1 MATRYADF
9 IKMQDFLPVYDMTD
23 ETPNLWQTFI
33 PTNQFCDL
41 LSRSIT
47 AITSSDIS
55 KRRSMW
61 VRGTFGT
68 GKSHASSVV
77 RHILCDPYDDI
88 EGYLYNIPND
98 ALREQIKAIRKNKRY
113 FPVVLKGVEGAYNI
127 SRFRLSLQRETKKAL
142 AKAGYEM
149 VVDSDFTEA
158 LKWVESHQS
167 RIPELLENNDE
178 LASEASNYD
187 KLVAKLNANDIDVF
201 LHLEEAL
208 AVDKTYLTS
217 DNISDWLV
225 DVQKKIAEEGI
236 ADGLIIFWD
245 EFTSVMDTLQSDR
258 INVLQNIA
266 EKSQKNNVFLYL
278 ISHRTERTSVDA
290 KGKDITKMS
299 DRYDSVDYKMDEIST
314 YLILRH
320 TYSITDKGGLEIA
333 SWNLKHNIDKN
344 VFDYLCESNSKEE
357 KDHIQNLF
365 PLHPYT
371 AFLCSKMANIM
382 GSANRSVL
390 KFMNDEKNGFACF
403 INDSTNYDLKMMLT
417 ADWLWDFFYSEFVD
431 DPLCAAFV
439 NVYNSNKDKVNQM
452 GDDYLR
458 VFKVI
463 LLLNALGMKFKGT
476 PEKYAPNDKNLGYIF
491 SADRC
496 GEKMQGILDWLDES
510 HIVARDILG
519 EFKISVSTYNNAE
532 LTKEK
537 MQVAVS
543 FKDAVSILKYNDASK
558 SEIGKIFLVGKTLM
572 RKCEPQFY
580 SCEESESVLRSRLK
594 KYTSEKPNFLHVA
607 LLFSITDEARD
618 MMENRVKE
626 FSEEFSETL
635 FVMPFEVFTESA
647 KNHFID
653 TVARANVS
661 RSHFNNDEAS
671 QLERAANEYVIKW
684 KNRMTGGIYN
694 LYYKGER
701 FSDGIFG
708 NIYSVI
714 NKRFSVLLFPN
725 GMESVKAIHNNESFF
740 ENRNYKKL
748 ALQMLQKRTRD
759 ELLKFNGAA
768 VPAKFLFMDGE
779 NNLVTDTCELTV
791 TAKQGDSW
799 LNTICQKVDELIENA
814 KKKYTDRFSLS
825 EILAPLMRPPYGMFP
840 NHANYVAL
848 AFALRKHKDDL
859 FNPSTS
865 QPVGDEKLTDMITA
879 LLQMWDGGI
888 SEPSNKL
895 LLRFGSAEEKNLSK
909 ILGEVFCLQDV
920 KGVNMADLKSL
931 RYANWAI
938 TEFCKQIAKYPL
950 WSLLY
955 CSAIKEKP
963 ECEKALNDLIY
974 LFSQDSYTLQKIK
987 ELYNEIKGEQ
997 IDLYK
1002 LLAKQSNYREGFVNF
1017 INSINNVDIKE
1028 EWWDELEEELSHLQS
1043 EIAFRKREDVKDC
1056 VNAFY
1061 IQKIKEESKSS
1072 EVKPQIPNGITVPDM
1087 VAEPSITVVKAAPD
1101 TIKLAKNCVKSQTM
1115 PSMMWQKVVL
1125 DLIEEHP
1132 EVSEFLIK
1140 YLGS

>member
-1 MATRYADF
+1 
-9 IKMQDFLPVYDMTD
+9 
-23 ETPNLWQTFI
+23 
-33 PTNQFCDL
+33 
-41 LSRSIT
+41 
-47 AITSSDIS
+47 
-55 KRRSMW
+55 MW

-88 EGYLYNIPND
+88 EGYLYSIPND

-208 AVDKTYLTS
+208 AADKTYLTS

-245 EFTSVMDTLQSDR
+245 EFTSVMDTLQSDH

-320 TYSITDKGGLEIA
+320 TYSITDKSGLDIA
-333 SWNLKHNIDKN
+333 SWNLKHSIAPE

-431 DPLCAAFV
+431 DPLCAAFI

-496 GEKMQGILDWLDES
+496 EEKMQGILDWLDES

-626 FSEEFSETL
+626 FSEEFPETL
-635 FVMPFEVFTESA
+635 FVMPSEVFTESA

-653 TVARANVS
+653 TVAHANVS

-725 GMESVKAIHNNESFF
+725 GMESVKAIHNNETFF

-865 QPVGDEKLTDMITA
+865 QPVGDEKLTDMIA
-879 LLQMWDGGI
+879 VLLQMWDGGI

-1061 IQKIKEESKSS
+1061 IQKIKEESRPS
-1072 EVKPQIPNGITVPDM
+1072 EVKPQIPNGITVPDI
-1087 VAEPSITVVKAAPD
+1087 VAEPSIAVVKAAPD

>member
-1 MATRYADF
+1 MENF
-9 IKMQDFLPVYDMTD
+9 VS
-23 ETPNLWQTFI
+23 
-33 PTNQFCDL
+33 
-41 LSRSIT
+41 LS
-47 AITSSDIS
+47 
-55 KRRSMW
+55 
-61 VRGTFGT
+61 FQL

-77 RHILCDPYDDI
+77 RHILCDLYPDI
-88 EGYLYNIPND
+88 EGYLENIPND
-98 ALREQIKAIRKNKRY
+98 ALREQVKAIRKNKRY

-142 AKAGYEM
+142 AKAGCNL

-178 LASEASNYD
+178 LASEANNYD

-208 AVDKTYLTS
+208 AADKTYLTS

-320 TYSITDKGGLEIA
+320 TYSITDKDGLEIA
-333 SWNLKHNIDKN
+333 SWNLKHNIDPN

-496 GEKMQGILDWLDES
+496 EEKMQGILDWLDES
-510 HIVARDILG
+510 HIVDRDILG

-635 FVMPFEVFTESA
+635 FIMPFEVFTESA
-647 KNHFID
+647 KNQFID

-865 QPVGDEKLTDMITA
+865 QPVGDEKLTDMIVV

-895 LLRFGSAEEKNLSK
+895 QLRFGSAEEKNLSK

-920 KGVNMADLKSL
+920 KGVNIADLKSL

-1061 IQKIKEESKSS
+1061 IQKIKEESRPS
-1072 EVKPQIPNGITVPDM
+1072 EVKPQISNGITVPDI
-1087 VAEPSITVVKAAPD
+1087 VAEPSVNVVKAAPD
-1101 TIKLAKNCVKSQTM
+1101 TIKQAKNCVKSQTM